1 MPLRPYRTFL
11 EVEQPESEFLLRLDE
26 DGNVGLFEADGG
38 MWELEAK
45 RRVAAYFEAKLELE
59 ISAGHVVV
67 MI

>member
-1 MPLRPYRTFL
+1 M
-11 EVEQPESEFLLRLDE
+11 
-26 DGNVGLFEADGG
+26 GLFEADGG

-45 RRVAAYFEAKLELE
+45 RRVAAYFEAKLERE